1 MPRRSDSA
9 PPRRSAP
16 KPVPSFYASVLDEA
30 ELASAR
36 EVEGVDDELA
46 ILRMKFKALV
56 DERPEDFELMLK
68 GAQMIVR
75 AAGARYRMSAKSKR
89 DFGETLAALIEST
102 GVALFPEEALDA

>member
-1 MPRRSDSA
+1 MPRRSASA
-9 PPRRSAP
+9 RTRDSAP
-16 KPVPSFYASVLDEA
+16 KPVSSFYASVLDEA
-30 ELASAR
+30 ELASAL

-75 AAGARYRMSAKSKR
+75 AAGARYRMSAKSKE
-89 DFGETLAALIEST
+89 DLAHTLAALVEGT
-102 GVALFPEEALDA
+102 GAALFPEESDA